1 MFLYEVLVILAY
13 LFWSFMVVIISILTA
28 AQIWSTLDARVADAS
43 LTVTTAETVLT
54 WDKGIKTFLL
64 SVLAGWVA
72 LITAHSFGSTAV

>member
-28 AQIWSTLDARVADAS
+28 AQLWSTLDARVADAS
-43 LTVTTAETVLT
+43 QTVQGAETVLT
-54 WDKGIKTFLL
+54 WEKGIKTFLL
-64 SVLAGWVA
+64 SVLACWVA